1 MVLVKVKVKATL
13 RSRIDLPDSRWFYN
27 KSNIEEEEKKVGV
40 PVSSYPIDLL
50 L

>member
-1 MVLVKVKVKATL
+1 MVFVKVKVKATR
-13 RSRIDLPDSRWFYN
+13 RSRMDLPDTRWFNN
-27 KSNIEEEEKKVGV
+27 KSNIEIEKKVGV